1 MWRVGV
7 DSKKFGFAAA
17 ALALSGQGAG
27 ALDFCITCTAPDA
40 HYLCRM
46 DSPSANPRDL
56 RLQLLCIS
64 QLAEIGS
71 HGSCS
76 IDNPRP
82 QTCNGVLRVVEAPQD
97 MAAPPAAAAQS
108 APAPEAEPTG
118 AAAETVVSKGASEPN
133 PPARP
138 ANPAPA
144 KAGGVMEKTGS
155 AISQAAQ
162 KTWKCLSTLFGDC

>member
-7 DSKKFGFAAA
+7 DSKKIGFAAA
-17 ALALSGQGAG
+17 ALALSGPCAA

-71 HGSCS
+71 HASCS

-82 QTCNGVLRVVEAPQD
+82 QTCHGVLRVVEAPQD
-97 MAAPPAAAAQS
+97 MAPPPPAAAAQT
-108 APAPEAEPTG
+108 APAPAVEPTG
-118 AAAETVVSKGASEPN
+118 AAAETVVSKEALEPQ
-133 PPARP
+133 PPP
-138 ANPAPA
+138 SNPAPA
-144 KAGGVMEKTGS
+144 KAGGVMEQTGRALS
-155 AISQAAQ
+155 NAAK